1 MQIIAEGLNA
11 TAQAR
16 NAVNIYN
23 AKLNERRLNFA
34 ATHPGVRTFL
44 FDADKTFNT
53 ILDNLPAFNFT
64 SNQTDFGNEGDFWG

>member
-1 MQIIAEGLNA
+1 M
-11 TAQAR
+11 AR

-23 AKLNERRLNFA
+23 TKLNERRLNFA
-34 ATHPGVRTFL
+34 TTRPGVRTFL

-64 SNQTDFGNEGDFWG
+64 NNQTAFGDSGDFWG